1 METPI
6 YTSNALRYLP
16 DALGI
21 VGVVLVLSYYFLLQ
35 TGKCQ
40 ANSLAFS
47 MGNFVGSILLLIS
60 LWFSWN
66 IASVSIELAWCLIS
80 LFGIIRYFRGSNR

>member
-6 YTSNALRYLP
+6 YTANLLCYLP

-21 VGVVLVLSYYFLLQ
+21 VGVVLVLWYYFLLQ
-35 TGKCQ
+35 AGKCQ

-47 MGNFVGSILLLIS
+47 MGNFIGSILLLIS

-66 IASVSIELAWCLIS
+66 VASVSIELAWCLIS
-80 LFGIIRYFRGSNR
+80 FFGIIRYFRGSTR